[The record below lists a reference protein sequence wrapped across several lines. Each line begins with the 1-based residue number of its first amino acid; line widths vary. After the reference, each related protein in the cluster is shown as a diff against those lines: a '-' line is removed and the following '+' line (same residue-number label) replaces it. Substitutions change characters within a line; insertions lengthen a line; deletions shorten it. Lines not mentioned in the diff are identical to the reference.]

1 MSGQLASLSSPWKT
15 GMEQIAS
22 TAVAR
27 GGPAHERHLAVH
39 PAHVLAEEALVADA
53 RAGLTPAQMVERKL
67 ASLLRSQPLPVSH
80 MMTARRTSRS
90 R

>member
-1 MSGQLASLSSPWKT
+1 
-15 GMEQIAS
+15 MEPEAS
-22 TAVAR
+22 TALAQ
-27 GGPAHERHLAVH
+27 GGPRGDPHLAVH
-39 PAHVLAEEALVADA
+39 HIPILTEEALVADA

-67 ASLLRSQPLPVSH
+67 ASLLKSQPLPVSL